1 MENNKSL
8 SLTDVQ
14 SCGPKEFRFAV
25 ALFDNRSETHDELDF
40 RKGDVLTV
48 LAPNPKNLIGWWLCV
63 NHSDGL
69 TGLAPANRLKS
80 IPFVDRKEDVFRRKS
95 WNAFHFRPAS
105 DVTAHPKTD
114 SEYDIPRDSRKTA
127 HDLYDIPVSRNL
139 FLSSDSSSEDSPP
152 TELPADEAVR
162 RRLSEERFGSTTS
175 SPDLYCVPKA
185 VYFVPNNASLLDYD
199 SPKSAVFRA
208 PLVTRKPPIAPKPR
222 PLPALPME
230 TNGDYD
236 ELKHDYV
243 CLESNNEIAREVD
256 RRFAKPKQQK
266 MENETKEYFRQQAR
280 ECHRLLGAAVAEFCD
295 VIAANQWLVPKVALL
310 NHSKFVVICGQKMAF
325 LSNSIARG
333 RSDSA
338 ALETHTAG
346 LGAALR
352 ALVDC
357 VRVCSLSGRSLPTR
371 EAVAGVREALTG
383 VGVAGEA
390 LQAAIG

>member
-1 MENNKSL
+1 M
-8 SLTDVQ
+8 
-14 SCGPKEFRFAV
+14 
-25 ALFDNRSETHDELDF
+25 
-40 RKGDVLTV
+40 
-48 LAPNPKNLIGWWLCV
+48 
-63 NHSDGL
+63 
-69 TGLAPANRLKS
+69 
-80 IPFVDRKEDVFRRKS
+80 
-95 WNAFHFRPAS
+95 
-105 DVTAHPKTD
+105 
-114 SEYDIPRDSRKTA
+114 
-127 HDLYDIPVSRNL
+127 
-139 FLSSDSSSEDSPP
+139 
-152 TELPADEAVR
+152 
-162 RRLSEERFGSTTS
+162 
-175 SPDLYCVPKA
+175 
-185 VYFVPNNASLLDYD
+185 
-199 SPKSAVFRA
+199 
-208 PLVTRKPPIAPKPR
+208 
-222 PLPALPME
+222 
-230 TNGDYD
+230 
-236 ELKHDYV
+236 

-266 MENETKEYFRQQAR
+266 MENETKEYFRFAISALPVRSLTLSLSRRQQAR

-338 ALETHTAG
+338 ALETHTAS